1 MSFEIGKVLDTE
13 EPFSINYLSRPAY
26 GHRIVRTFTIENRL
40 SLAYVL
46 GVLKGDGCVSNR
58 RRDHYFIALQV
69 KDEDFAKAFSECL
82 SRVLNEEVKVKPIKR
97 DTTKGFFEG
106 YDICK
111 GHKGFYLWCKKHLAE
126 AVSIVDGL
134 GRPAVAMFIRGFADS
149 EGSPQKCT
157 ASIRLY
163 NKDISL
169 LQSIQWL
176 LSKHFQ
182 VSSKILSYSH
192 TCPFL
197 VIYGLQNFKHFS
209 EHIGFSIERKQERLT
224 LLVAQVRRHSY
235 DGN

>member
-1 MSFEIGKVLDTE
+1 MSFEIGKNIETG

-26 GHRIVRTFTIENRL
+26 GHRVVKTFTIEDHL

-46 GVLKGDGCVSNR
+46 GVLKGDGCVADR
-58 RRDHYFIALQV
+58 ILPHYFIDLQT
-69 KDEDFAKAFSECL
+69 KDEDFAKAFAESL
-82 SRVLNEEVKVKPIKR
+82 SRVLKEKVEVKPLKR
-97 DTTKGFFEG
+97 HTTKGFFEG
-106 YDICK
+106 YEVCK

-126 AVSIVDGL
+126 TVSIVDGL
-134 GRPAVAMFIRGFADS
+134 GKPAAAMFIRGFADS

-197 VIYGLQNFKHFS
+197 VIYSSQNFKHFS

-235 DGN
+235 D